1 MADTDPKSSPTPP
14 AEPKLTKAKEIQLP
28 SAVLALESTPDGK
41 TLFAACLDGS
51 VQRVTVETGE
61 ALALGRHNSYASG
74 VALLPGAQQ
83 LVSSGYDGVLHWLD
97 LASGKELRSVQA
109 HQFWSWDLAASPD
122 GRWVASVTGQYRAGS
137 YKYDPAPGTEPSVRV
152 YDAVSGALKHSWDF
166 LPPVQAV
173 AFSPDSRR
181 VAAGN
186 LMGEVAVWDLETG
199 RSVSQWKTDD
209 LTSWGIIKSHHFL
222 GGVFALEFSPDGERL
237 YACGMGPMRDPM
249 AGNGVQRWQSFDWK
263 TGKKL
268 DQTHEGE
275 SGQGLME
282 ALAFHPDGK
291 HFVMAGRL
299 FQGTWNLALFEAA
312 SGRNR
317 LSIDAKHRITDARFS
332 ADGQRLFLAKARQ
345 QELKNGRW
353 NEFGLIEIHTVSGL
367 GG

>member
-14 AEPKLTKAKEIQLP
+14 AEPKLTKAKEIKLP

-61 ALALGRHNSYASG
+61 ALAIGRHDSYASG

-152 YDAVSGALKHSWDF
+152 FDAASGALKHSWDF

-199 RSVSQWKTDD
+199 RIVSQWKTD
-209 LTSWGIIKSHHFL
+209 
-222 GGVFALEFSPDGERL
+222 LEFK
-237 YACGMGPMRDPM
+237 
-249 AGNGVQRWQSFDWK
+249 V
-263 TGKKL
+263 
-268 DQTHEGE
+268 
-275 SGQGLME
+275 
-282 ALAFHPDGK
+282 
-291 HFVMAGRL
+291 
-299 FQGTWNLALFEAA
+299 
-312 SGRNR
+312 
-317 LSIDAKHRITDARFS
+317 
-332 ADGQRLFLAKARQ
+332 
-345 QELKNGRW
+345 
-353 NEFGLIEIHTVSGL
+353 
-367 GG
+367 